1 MRVYEIEVAHKT
13 FNILGENFEDAFKQ
27 AKLLSEKKE
36 YKADVY
42 SPDDMRIRSINE
54 KCTIDKE
61 VRK

>member
-27 AKLLSEKKE
+27 AKLLSEKK
-36 YKADVY
+36 ADVY